1 VDKIRESMGRWLRTT
16 TAKAGEAGKNGLSLG
31 EVNVCDLAAVA
42 PVPAECR
49 PLEAGR
55 LRVEE
60 KKDELQRIR

>member
-16 TAKAGEAGKNGLSLG
+16 TAKPGEAGKHSLSLG
-31 EVNVCDLAAVA
+31 EVNVCDLATVA
-42 PVPAECR
+42 PVPSERR

-60 KKDELQRIR
+60 KQDELQGIR